1 MEVNA
6 AGELLVLPMTGAHGS
21 RLEGYFYTFLA
32 NWEIA
37 HFGVAYPQTVRFRLP
52 GGAILG
58 PDAAWITQERYDAL
72 PPEQRARI
80 IEGVPEF
87 IVEIRS
93 RTDDLRPLQDKM
105 EIWMAGGA
113 RLGWLID
120 TRNRQVHVY
129 RAGQPEPQL
138 LEDPETPR
146 WRGCVARLCLSGP
159 SVHLR
164 LGMTFALSMTAR
176 VLNGNEIAADLRAE
190 VAVNAGQLAS
200 TSGVIP
206 GLAAVLVGDDPAS
219 AVYVRN
225 KGRACAEAGI
235 FSEIFYWP
243 GHARQDDLLA
253 FIDRLNADPRFHGIL
268 VQLPLPE
275 QLDENTVIQ
284 RVDPRKDVDGLH
296 PVNQGRVLQGE
307 PAFLPCTPAGV
318 QQLLLRSGYDPAGKH
333 VVIVGRSNIVGKPL
347 AALLMQRVPGG
358 NATVTV
364 CHTRTR
370 DLPEITRRADILV
383 AAMGVPGAIGAD
395 MVRKGAVVV
404 DVGINRVEDPSRRR
418 GYRLVGD
425 VDYQGVAAKAEAIT
439 PVPGGIGPMT
449 IAMLLGNTVEAARRT
464 AAALSDAL
472 ASALHNT
479 DANQ

>member
-1 MEVNA
+1 
-6 AGELLVLPMTGAHGS
+6 
-21 RLEGYFYTFLA
+21 
-32 NWEIA
+32 
-37 HFGVAYPQTVRFRLP
+37 
-52 GGAILG
+52 
-58 PDAAWITQERYDAL
+58 
-72 PPEQRARI
+72 
-80 IEGVPEF
+80 
-87 IVEIRS
+87 
-93 RTDDLRPLQDKM
+93 
-105 EIWMAGGA
+105 MA
-113 RLGWLID
+113 
-120 TRNRQVHVY
+120 
-129 RAGQPEPQL
+129 
-138 LEDPETPR
+138 
-146 WRGCVARLCLSGP
+146 
-159 SVHLR
+159 
-164 LGMTFALSMTAR
+164 AR
-176 VLNGNEIAADLRAE
+176 VLNGNEIAAEFRAE
-190 VAVNAGQLAS
+190 VAVSAGQLAS

-243 GHARQDDLLA
+243 SHARQDNLLA
-253 FIDRLNADPRFHGIL
+253 FIDRLNADSRFHGIL

-275 QLDENTVIQ
+275 QLDETTVIQ

-307 PAFLPCTPAGV
+307 PAFLPCTPSGV

-347 AALLMQRVPGG
+347 AALLMQRAPGG

-370 DLPEITRRADILV
+370 DLLDITRQADILV

-395 MVRKGAVVV
+395 MVRKGAVVI
-404 DVGINRVEDPSRRR
+404 DVGINRVDDASRRR

-425 VDYQGVAAKAEAIT
+425 VEYEAVAAKAEAIT

-449 IAMLLGNTVEAARRT
+449 IAMLLKNTVEAARHT
-464 AAALSDAL
+464 ATALNNALEAALR
-472 ASALHNT
+472 SA

>member
-1 MEVNA
+1 M
-6 AGELLVLPMTGAHGS
+6 G
-21 RLEGYFYTFLA
+21 
-32 NWEIA
+32 
-37 HFGVAYPQTVRFRLP
+37 
-52 GGAILG
+52 
-58 PDAAWITQERYDAL
+58 
-72 PPEQRARI
+72 
-80 IEGVPEF
+80 
-87 IVEIRS
+87 
-93 RTDDLRPLQDKM
+93 
-105 EIWMAGGA
+105 
-113 RLGWLID
+113 
-120 TRNRQVHVY
+120 
-129 RAGQPEPQL
+129 
-138 LEDPETPR
+138 
-146 WRGCVARLCLSGP
+146 
-159 SVHLR
+159 
-164 LGMTFALSMTAR
+164 AR
-176 VLNGNEIAADLRAE
+176 VLNGSEIAADLRAE
-190 VAVNAGQLAS
+190 VAVSAGQLAS

-307 PAFLPCTPAGV
+307 PVFLPCTPAGV

-370 DLPEITRRADILV
+370 DLPEITRTADILV

-395 MVRKGAVVV
+395 MVRKGAVVI
-404 DVGINRVEDPSRRR
+404 DVGINRVDDPSRRR

-425 VDYQGVAAKAEAIT
+425 VDYQAVAAKAEAIT

-472 ASALHNT
+472 ASALRNT
-479 DANQ
+479 DEHQ